1 MVYSHQPMTT
11 NSFQGPFLAVPVWAV
26 DVINKCGQP
35 RDLQV
40 LVGLVALMD
49 RRNKEV
55 TASVQQLS
63 LHLGI
68 SKETTKRSLRWLTEY
83 GVITTRRRKNPNV
96 NVYTVHYTD
105 AGMGSRMTLDGVTHD
120 PMVGSPVTLAGGVD
134 GVTHDPSYPHFYDD
148 LAGETQ
154 SSIEVLI
161 KRVVLE
167 RTERAASGTED
178 EMIIGADPDEPQEFE
193 RSSKKKP
200 ALGKTNKLVNHF
212 VSNRQAIMTASYD
225 QKSLII
231 LRRTFNILLNSGITE
246 FTIMQ
251 MVNKF
256 FAIEKWRTSNNPAL
270 LFCSKDIQR
279 KLMEQVDTTV
289 EVEDP
294 VMSLMLNDFVREALE
309 LPWPEPQ
316 DKLLKRAIVMHA
328 TEVCYRY
335 PELVSKVAHQ
345 YSGDFANADFVNYLS
360 ALNSLVRYVN
370 GDDQEDPTD
379 VLNTL
384 RSFELPVELQKM
396 SKASLRPSASSI
408 SEAVYNYRRFSHG

>member
-1 MVYSHQPMTT
+1 MTT

-26 DVINKCGQP
+26 DLINKHGQP

-55 TASVQQLS
+55 TASVQQIS
-63 LHLGI
+63 THLGV
-68 SKETTKRSLRWLTEY
+68 SKETAKRSLKWLAEY

-105 AGMGSRMTLDGVTHD
+105 AGMGSRVTLARVMDD
-120 PMVGSPVTLAGGVD
+120 PMVGSWVTLSDGID
-134 GVTHDPSYPHFYDD
+134 GVMGDPSLTPFCGV
-148 LAGETQ
+148 LPGGTQ

-161 KRVVLE
+161 ERVLIE
-167 RTERAASGTED
+167 RTERAASGEED
-178 EMIIGADPDEPQEFE
+178 QMIIGADPDESQEFE
-193 RSSKKKP
+193 RAPKKKQAP
-200 ALGKTNKLVNHF
+200 AKTNKLVSHF
-212 VSNRQAIMTASYD
+212 VSNRQAVMTASYD

-231 LRRTFNILLNSGITE
+231 LRRTFNILMNSGLTE

-251 MVNKF
+251 MINKF
-256 FAIEKWRTSNNPAL
+256 FAIEKWRMSDNPAL

-294 VMSLMLNDFVREALE
+294 VMSLMLNDFVRETIN
-309 LPWPEPQ
+309 LPWPESQ
-316 DKLLKRAIVMHA
+316 DNLLKRAIIMHA

-335 PELVSKVAHQ
+335 PELVSKVIHQ
-345 YSGDFANADFVNYLS
+345 YPGDFANADFVNYLS

-370 GDDQEDPTD
+370 GDNQEDPTE
-379 VLNTL
+379 VLNAL
-384 RSFELPVELQKM
+384 RGFELPAELQKM

-408 SEAVYNYRRFSHG
+408 SEAVYNYRRFSHGE